1 MVFIYKYRV
10 KSENKLEYIIIIKLA
25 SLHAFHSCNEF
36 FFFFFFGSKF
46 SRNIIEKEA
55 TKTHIEQSK
64 SYEQYA
70 KTDPRGD

>member
-1 MVFIYKYRV
+1 MVFIYIYRV

-25 SLHAFHSCNEF
+25 SLHAFRSCNE
-36 FFFFFFGSKF
+36 FFFFFGSKF

>member
-1 MVFIYKYRV
+1 MVFIYKNRV

-25 SLHAFHSCNEF
+25 SLHAFRLCNEF
-36 FFFFFFGSKF
+36 FFWSKF

-55 TKTHIEQSK
+55 TKTHIKQSK